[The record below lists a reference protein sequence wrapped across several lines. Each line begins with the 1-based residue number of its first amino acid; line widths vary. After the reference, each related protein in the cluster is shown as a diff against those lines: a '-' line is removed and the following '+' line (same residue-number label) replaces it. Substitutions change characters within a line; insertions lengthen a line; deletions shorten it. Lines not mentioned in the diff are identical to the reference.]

1 MGLQDRGRRRAT
13 PHPCP
18 AKQLGLQAA
27 KGQLADAKQLAL
39 RIRDQRDLLRAS
51 GGRNFDRLAGQN
63 SPVWH
68 TLFLFY
74 LVVAKKSQK
83 GKQPHAA
90 SYEALEAQVAEYMEA
105 CRQRFF
111 DRERPTKYGI
121 PTWMFRVLRTYHA
134 KLSVGLKTRSGSTLI
149 LPKPAATDETWMP
162 WLARWSAPSGGA
174 ASRKQRSAKV
184 LVR

>member
-18 AKQLGLQAA
+18 
-27 KGQLADAKQLAL
+27 AKQLAL

-74 LVVAKKSQK
+74 LVVAKLSQK

-90 SYEALEAQVAEYMEA
+90 SYEALEAQVAEYLEA
-105 CRQRFF
+105 CRQRLLG
-111 DRERPTKYGI
+111 RERPTKYGI
-121 PTWMFRVLRTYHA
+121 PTWMVHVVALIARNCRRDSNPVPARDYPC
-134 KLSVGLKTRSGSTLI
+134 RSRQQQT
-149 LPKPAATDETWMP
+149 KP
-162 WLARWSAPSGGA
+162 GCNG
-174 ASRKQRSAKV
+174 
-184 LVR
+184 

>member
-1 MGLQDRGRRRAT
+1 MEE
-13 PHPCP
+13 
-18 AKQLGLQAA
+18 
-27 KGQLADAKQLAL
+27 
-39 RIRDQRDLLRAS
+39 
-51 GGRNFDRLAGQN
+51 QN

-105 CRQRFF
+105 CRQRLF

-121 PTWMFRVLRTYHA
+121 PTSAQDAEHPSALGWMFRVLRTYHA

-162 WLARWSAPSGGA
+162 WLARWSAPAGG
-174 ASRKQRSAKV
+174 SVRRKQRSAKI